1 MNELSPMLVS
11 HAGIAIFATIFA
23 EQIGV
28 PLPAA
33 PVLLAAGA
41 LAADGAL
48 NPALALGLT
57 FAGCVLADAIW
68 YFVGVR
74 GGSKLVR
81 LLCRL
86 TLGDDS
92 HVEKAQRL
100 VTKYGMSA
108 IAGAKF
114 VPGLSLLMPALSGAF
129 RIGTARF
136 LRFDALGSLLYG
148 VSYLGLGFLFKDE
161 VNDVIQFLSQF
172 GLGICALMLAPVLVF
187 AGCKYVRRRK
197 ARKPAMEAHA
207 GVLGLAA
214 GRTCRG

>member
-1 MNELSPMLVS
+1 MNELSPMLTS

-23 EQIGV
+23 EQLGV

-33 PVLLAAGA
+33 PVLVAAGA
-41 LAADGAL
+41 LAADGAV
-48 NPALALGLT
+48 NPALALGVTL
-57 FAGCVLADAIW
+57 FACVLADAIW

-92 HVEKAQRL
+92 HVEKAQGIFA
-100 VTKYGMSA
+100 KYGMSA

-129 RIGTARF
+129 RIGPAKF
-136 LRFDALGSLLYG
+136 LRFDALGSLVYG

-161 VNDVIQFLSQF
+161 VNDVIQFLSHY
-172 GLGICALMLAPVLVF
+172 GLGFCAVTLTSLLVF
-187 AGCKYVRRRK
+187 TGFKYVRRQK
-197 ARKPAMEAHA
+197 AGTRAL
-207 GVLGLAA
+207 VTDS
-214 GRTCRG
+214 RR

>member
-1 MNELSPMLVS
+1 MNELSPLLVS

-23 EQIGV
+23 EQMGV

-33 PVLLAAGA
+33 PVLVAAGA
-41 LAADGAL
+41 LAADGAV
-48 NPALALGLT
+48 NPGLALGLT

-81 LLCRL
+81 LICRL
-86 TLGDDS
+86 SLGDDS
-92 HVEKAQRL
+92 HVENARRFFA
-100 VTKYGMSA
+100 KYGMSA

-114 VPGLSLLMPALSGAF
+114 VPGLCLLMPALAGAF

-161 VNDVIQFLSQF
+161 VHHVIQFLSQF
-172 GLGICALMLAPVLVF
+172 GVGICALMLAPVLVF
-187 AGCKYVRRRK
+187 AGWKYVRRRK
-197 ARKPAMEAHA
+197 ARKPAVERHA
-207 GVLGLAA
+207 EILVATTGS
-214 GRTCRG
+214 